1 MNIAGDFSRRRVGT
15 ALHLERTDFAV
26 EFGGAITKSVAL
38 VHFASAVQYLTV
50 RANVNASPPIPAKV
64 AARQCPIVALT
75 GIADRDVRC
84 NSAANQPVQEAA
96 SPVSCIGRQTARL
109 QTQAPLRTVQAHA
122 AC

>member
-1 MNIAGDFSRRRVGT
+1 MNIAGDFSRRRVRT

-96 SPVSCIGRQTARL
+96 SPLTCIRRKALRVSNRDPLTTA
-109 QTQAPLRTVQAHA
+109 AHY
-122 AC
+122 C